1 MFWGELRFGE
11 FASTCFELPESC
23 SRELTCTR
31 TMSRELLSQGR
42 LTWRELGHL
51 AWALA
56 NLEAAPSQCLHRL
69 NVPHRLCCV
78 VISGSFPYQVW
89 DLDLILAVQQDSE
102 RQCLSL
108 STSGC
113 LCHVKFSVAHQGEV
127 HFSRL
132 RSVSFHAG
140 PSGSRGTKPPC
151 SPSSPQRWGLP
162 SLCVAMCWMLRLWM
176 RKSCLQHCP
185 SSMGHSCCFASMP
198 LQSGKLICAESVA

>member
-1 MFWGELRFGE
+1 MLVIRGLYRKDRPPASAVAWQKLRYIAMFWGELRFGE

-113 LCHVKFSVAHQGEV
+113 LVPCEV
-127 HFSRL
+127 F
-132 RSVSFHAG
+132 RSAPG
-140 PSGSRGTKPPC
+140 RGSLQPFAECLFPC
-151 SPSSPQRWGLP
+151 RAIWLTWHEAP
-162 SLCVAMCWMLRLWM
+162 V
-176 RKSCLQHCP
+176 
-185 SSMGHSCCFASMP
+185 
-198 LQSGKLICAESVA
+198 